1 MTETANNY
9 IKGQEAGVLG
19 LVPRHAAD
27 IKPQCPWC
35 KTTNINGKKA
45 IVCPVWPEH
54 TMIEAVTKPDVERE
68 DEWRGVN
75 LTRFPVNVF
84 NTKRYFN
91 PKAHLAAKDPY
102 RMTTPV
108 SHKIDDW
115 AVKYGTK

>member
-1 MTETANNY
+1 MQLSGGLRLLDT
-9 IKGQEAGVLG
+9 IQPLLGGVHFL
-19 LVPRHAAD
+19 AF
-27 IKPQCPWC
+27 
-35 KTTNINGKKA
+35 NA
-45 IVCPVWPEH
+45 I
-54 TMIEAVTKPDVERE
+54 DVERE